1 MRQLVHNRIAH
12 VKELSIAF
20 KMRRHAYAR
29 IDLALAVA
37 VVIKYSKVLVPVV
50 GRAELFNVDHADIDA
65 YGEEVCLAQKIAKIS
80 QFAPV
85 FGVETV
91 VKFQPEAAR
100 RAVGI
105 FS

>member
-1 MRQLVHNRIAH
+1 MRGANYISKQ
-12 VKELSIAF
+12 K
-20 KMRRHAYAR
+20 
-29 IDLALAVA
+29 LALPIAA
-37 VVIKYSKVLVPVV
+37 SCVLGEFYGEDGHVV

-91 VKFQPEAAR
+91 VKLQPEAAR